1 MINNT
6 VFEEKSLLQR
16 SDHLGIKSFP
26 NVTLDGQIVQ
36 QFPHFHPHVRHVC
49 YIFCPVNSI
58 YIYIWNDNIQS
69 FDCENN
75 EASIPVFHADWTS
88 VSVPQ
93 TSGLRGLDVSFIPPL
108 QTVARPV

>member
-1 MINNT
+1 MDARKGKREGEGKNNDWQT
-6 VFEEKSLLQR
+6 
-16 SDHLGIKSFP
+16 
-26 NVTLDGQIVQ
+26 
-36 QFPHFHPHVRHVC
+36 
-49 YIFCPVNSI
+49 VNSI